1 MLSIVLLEVLITFPC
16 IKASIEVFI
25 TLDPS
30 DDSNFTLITSDND
43 ISFEEHES
51 FKTCFSIDLSPE
63 EYVLFPNKTA
73 FVSAYKRMYEEHSYI
88 LLDDHLRICPPSEV
102 SKEDL
107 ALSLFVAPSSFKYF
121 SMFGLGVSMAFLF
134 IHIVV
139 FILVPELRNLHE
151 WKLATLCFSLFLG
164 YLVLLCFNVG
174 YVRNSVGFCIATAVF
189 TQFFFFSSLL
199 WMSILSFDIF
209 RSIRLAIKYLRKTNK
224 EFRIKKYVVSSLI
237 CWGISLVFT
246 VAPIIADNVEG
257 VDENFK
263 PHFRTHCWFKTK
275 NSFLVFFGIPVSM
288 LIVLIFI
295 LYVFTT
301 FTLYSHTLRLRI
313 LKIRRN
319 GSLVTQDYRM
329 YLKLAVILGATWITG
344 AVALT
349 FKLIWLWNLF
359 IVIHIFH
366 CSFIFI
372 AFIFSDRT
380 RKSLKLTWFRKRTT
394 AEGMQLAPSFISY
407 LRFSKFIKKDL
418 DIVVNARNETV
429 PIDAIVTHM

>member
-1 MLSIVLLEVLITFPC
+1 MRKRMLSIVLLEVLISFPC
-16 IKASIEVFI
+16 IKASFEVFT

-63 EYVLFPNKTA
+63 EYILFPNKTA
-73 FVSAYKRMYEEHSYI
+73 FVPTYKRMYGEHSYI
-88 LLDDHLRICPPSEV
+88 LLDDHLRICRPFEV
-102 SKEDL
+102 SEEDL
-107 ALSLFVAPSSFKYF
+107 VLSLFEASLSLRRF

-174 YVRNSVGFCIATAVF
+174 YVRNSVGFCIATAVL
-189 TQFFFFSSLL
+189 TQFFFFASLL
-199 WMSILSFDIF
+199 WMSIISFDIF

-224 EFRIKKYVVSSLI
+224 GFRIRKYAVSSLI

-246 VAPIIADNVEG
+246 VAAIIADNMEG

-275 NSFLVFFGIPVSM
+275 NSFLAFFGIPISI
-288 LIVLIFI
+288 LIVLNFI
-295 LYVFTT
+295 LYVITAFTI
-301 FTLYSHTLRLRI
+301 YSNTSRLRI
-313 LKIRRN
+313 QKFRRN
-319 GSLVTQDYRM
+319 GTLVTQNYRI
-329 YLKLAVILGATWITG
+329 YFKLAVIMGATWITG
-344 AVALT
+344 VLALT

-359 IVIHIFH
+359 IVMHIFH
-366 CSFIFI
+366 GSFIFI
-372 AFIFSDRT
+372 AFTCSEKV
-380 RKSLKLTWFRKRTT
+380 RKRLKSTWFRKRTT
-394 AEGMQLAPSFISY
+394 AGGMQLTSSFKSY
-407 LRFSKFIKKDL
+407 LRVSKFTKKDL
-418 DIVVNARNETV
+418 NIPLDTRNKT
-429 PIDAIVTHM
+429 